1 MKWVKWN
8 LELFK
13 LYMQVKSKH
22 IIFSLLLLLT
32 LISCSPKARFTRL
45 VEKHP
50 YLLTIDSVE
59 VVDTVRL
66 TVEKVE
72 HDTVFSQHF
81 WTEIRKDTL
90 VIEKER
96 LRIEIYHDTIH
107 DSVYI
112 SGKCDT
118 ITVEKIIE
126 RKIPVKYYEKTPKW
140 KQLINKG
147 IYLSLILLILYGM
160 YRLYKFLKPKL

>member
-1 MKWVKWN
+1 
-8 LELFK
+8 
-13 LYMQVKSKH
+13 MQLKNKY
-22 IIFSLLLLLT
+22 IIFSLLLLLI
-32 LISCSPKARFTRL
+32 LISCSPKTRFTRL
-45 VEKHP
+45 IEKHP
-50 YLLTIDSVE
+50 HLLTIDSVE

-107 DSVYI
+107 DSVYV

-118 ITVEKIIE
+118 VTVEKIIE
-126 RKIPVKYYEKTPKW
+126 RKIPVKYYEKTPTW
-140 KQLINKG
+140 KKILNQIILWGFILAIIYG
-147 IYLSLILLILYGM
+147 IYRVI
-160 YRLYKFLKPKL
+160 KFLKPKL

>member
-1 MKWVKWN
+1 
-8 LELFK
+8 
-13 LYMQVKSKH
+13 MQVKSKH

-50 YLLTIDSVE
+50 HLLTTDSVE
-59 VVDTVRL
+59 VVDTVKIV
-66 TVEKVE
+66 VEKVE
-72 HDTVFSQHF
+72 HDTIFSRHF
-81 WTEIRKDTL
+81 FTEIRKDTL
-90 VIEKER
+90 VIQKDR
-96 LRIEIYHDTIH
+96 LTVEIFHDTIH
-107 DSVYI
+107 DSIYV

-118 ITVEKIIE
+118 ITIEKIIE

-147 IYLSLILLILYGM
+147 ILY
-160 YRLYKFLKPKL
+160 YEYKEYYKLYQQI

>member
-1 MKWVKWN
+1 MIKTFFV
-8 LELFK
+8 
-13 LYMQVKSKH
+13 
-22 IIFSLLLLLT
+22 LLLLALVA
-32 LISCSPKARFTRL
+32 CSPKARFTRL
-45 VEKHP
+45 VEKYPH
-50 YLLTIDSVE
+50 LLTTDSVE
-59 VVDTVRL
+59 VVDTLRL

-90 VIEKER
+90 IIEKER
-96 LRIEIYHDTIH
+96 LKIEIFHDTIH
-107 DSVYI
+107 DSIYV

-140 KQLINKG
+140 KQLINKAV
-147 IYLSLILLILYGM
+147 YLFLILLILYGI
-160 YRLYKFLKPKL
+160 YRLCKFLKTKL